1 LPTFLAAAGVPDVVE
16 KLKKGYTANGKKW
29 KVHLDGHNFMPF
41 FKGDVDEGPRDAIY
55 YFGQGGELNA
65 IRWDDWKVT
74 FAMIRGNIATG
85 ERVIT
90 NWPMITHLR
99 ADPYEEMWE
108 EGEMGYLRWYGDNM
122 WLFVP
127 VQAKLTEFFKT
138 IPGYPF
144 QEGSS
149 LSAGGINYNS
159 LKAMKAMK
167 MLEELEKS
175 MPVGH

>member
-1 LPTFLAAAGVPDVVE
+1 
-16 KLKKGYTANGKKW
+16 GYD
-29 KVHLDGHNFMPF
+29 LSPF
-41 FKGDVDEGPRDAIY
+41 FKGEVKKSPRDAIY

-65 IRWDDWKVT
+65 IRWNDWKVS
-74 FAMIRGNIATG
+74 FAMIKGNIATG
-85 ERVIT
+85 ERIVT

-99 ADPYEEMWE
+99 ADPYETMWE

-127 VQAKLTEFFKT
+127 VQAKLKEFFMT

-149 LSAGGINYNS
+149 LSAGGIDYNS

-167 MLEELEKS
+167 MLEEIEERF
-175 MPVGH
+175 PVNR